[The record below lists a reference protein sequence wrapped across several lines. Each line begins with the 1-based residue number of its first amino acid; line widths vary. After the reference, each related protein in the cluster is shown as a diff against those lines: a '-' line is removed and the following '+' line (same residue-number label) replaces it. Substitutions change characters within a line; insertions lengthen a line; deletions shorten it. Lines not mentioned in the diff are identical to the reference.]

1 MEVKCLVYTVNEVS
15 IMLNVSIST
24 AYRKIKEINH
34 MAIRKG
40 IHKECILSGK
50 VSKNYFTKS
59 IQIVIDKFN

>member
-34 MAIRKG
+34 MAIRKW

-50 VSKNYFTKS
+50 VSKKLFHEVYPNC
-59 IQIVIDKFN
+59 D

>member
-15 IMLNVSIST
+15 VMLNVSIST

-40 IHKECILSGK
+40 VHKECISSGK
-50 VSKNYFTKS
+50 VSKKLFHEVYPNC
-59 IQIVIDKFN
+59 D